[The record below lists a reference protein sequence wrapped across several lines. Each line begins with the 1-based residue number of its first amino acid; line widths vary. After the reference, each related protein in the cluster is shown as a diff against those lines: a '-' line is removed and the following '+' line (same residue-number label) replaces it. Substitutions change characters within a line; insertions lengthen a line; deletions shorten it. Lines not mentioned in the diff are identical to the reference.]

1 MHDTVRFRNRR
12 YSPDV
17 RRYAMDMYFPTASE
31 VIFSGAV
38 FLFGGYIMDK
48 NVKKLTSLAMLAA
61 IAFVIVALIRIPA
74 VQFLKYEPKD
84 VIIVIGGFIYGP
96 LASLLI
102 SVVVS
107 LVEMVTISSEG
118 IIGCIMNIISTCSFA
133 CTASFIYKKNRSIKG
148 AIAGLFS
155 AIIVTC
161 SVMMLWNYL
170 ITPIH
175 MGIERDVVAKMLL
188 PTFLPFN
195 LVKGV
200 LNTGITLLVYK
211 SIVRALRRARLI
223 EDAEKPSVEVNVAN
237 DSLDA
242 SFVDGKAKSATNTK
256 KVSVGVYILGAF
268 LIITGALFIL
278 VIRGII

>member
-1 MHDTVRFRNRR
+1 
-12 YSPDV
+12 
-17 RRYAMDMYFPTASE
+17 
-31 VIFSGAV
+31 
-38 FLFGGYIMDK
+38 MDK
-48 NVKKLTSLAMLAA
+48 NVKKLTSLAMMSA

-96 LASLLI
+96 LASLII
-102 SVVVS
+102 STVVS
-107 LVEMVTISSEG
+107 LVEMITISGEG

-175 MGIERDVVAKMLL
+175 MGLPREQVAAMLV

-195 LVKGV
+195 LVKGA
-200 LNTGITLLVYK
+200 LNMGITLLVYK
-211 SIVRALRRARLI
+211 PIVKALRRARLI
-223 EDAEKPSVEVNVAN
+223 EDAEKSSVEATVAN

-242 SFVDGKAKSATNTK
+242 YFVEENKKTASSSK
-256 KVSVGVYILGAF
+256 KVSIGVYILGAF

>member
-1 MHDTVRFRNRR
+1 
-12 YSPDV
+12 
-17 RRYAMDMYFPTASE
+17 
-31 VIFSGAV
+31 
-38 FLFGGYIMDK
+38 MDK
-48 NVKKLTSLAMLAA
+48 KIKTLTSLAMLSA

-133 CTASFIYKKNRSIKG
+133 CTAAFIYKKNRSIKG
-148 AIAGLFS
+148 AIVGLFV
-155 AIIVTC
+155 AIFVTC

-175 MGIERDVVAKMLL
+175 MGLPRDSVAKMLL
-188 PTFLPFN
+188 PMFLPFN
-195 LVKGV
+195 LIKGA
-200 LNTGITLLVYK
+200 LNMGITLLVYK
-211 SIVRALRRARLI
+211 PIVKALRRARLI
-223 EDAEKPSVEVNVAN
+223 EDAEKPSVLVRSAN

-242 SFVDGKAKSATNTK
+242 TFVEDNKKSASSSK
-256 KVSVGVYILGAF
+256 KVSIGVYILGAF

>member
-1 MHDTVRFRNRR
+1 
-12 YSPDV
+12 
-17 RRYAMDMYFPTASE
+17 
-31 VIFSGAV
+31 
-38 FLFGGYIMDK
+38 MDK
-48 NVKKLTSLAMLAA
+48 NVKKLTSLAMMSA

-96 LASLLI
+96 LASLII
-102 SVVVS
+102 STVVS
-107 LVEMVTISSEG
+107 LVEMITISGEG

-133 CTASFIYKKNRSIKG
+133 CTASYIYKKNRSIKG

-175 MGIERDVVAKMLL
+175 MGLPREQVAAMLV

-195 LVKGV
+195 LVKGA
-200 LNTGITLLVYK
+200 LNMGITLLVYK
-211 SIVRALRRARLI
+211 PIVKALRRARLI
-223 EDAEKPSVEVNVAN
+223 EDAEKSSVEATVAN

-242 SFVDGKAKSATNTK
+242 YFVEENKKTASSSK
-256 KVSVGVYILGAF
+256 KVSIGVYILGAF

>member
-1 MHDTVRFRNRR
+1 MV
-12 YSPDV
+12 
-17 RRYAMDMYFPTASE
+17 
-31 VIFSGAV
+31 
-38 FLFGGYIMDK
+38 K
-48 NVKKLTSLAMLAA
+48 NVKKITSLAMLSA
-61 IAFVIVALIRIPA
+61 IAFVVVALIRIPA

-96 LASLLI
+96 LASLII

-107 LVEMVTISSEG
+107 VVEMVTISTEG

-133 CTASFIYKKNRSIKG
+133 CTASFIYKKNRNIKG
-148 AIAGLFS
+148 AIAGLFV
-155 AIIVTC
+155 AIIVAC

-175 MGIERDVVAKMLL
+175 MGLEREVVAAMLL
-188 PTFLPFN
+188 PIFLPFN
-195 LVKGV
+195 LVKGA
-200 LNTGITLLVYK
+200 LNMGITLLVYK
-211 SIVRALRRARLI
+211 PIVKALRRARLI
-223 EDAEKPSVEVNVAN
+223 DDVQKPAVNTKAVN

-242 SFVDGKAKSATNTK
+242 SFVEDNAKAKQSLNAR
-256 KVSVGVYILGAF
+256 KVSIGVYILGAF

>member
-1 MHDTVRFRNRR
+1 
-12 YSPDV
+12 
-17 RRYAMDMYFPTASE
+17 
-31 VIFSGAV
+31 
-38 FLFGGYIMDK
+38 MDK
-48 NVKKLTSLAMLAA
+48 KIKTLTSLAMMSA

-96 LASLLI
+96 LASFLI
-102 SVVVS
+102 SAVVS

-133 CTASFIYKKNRSIKG
+133 CTAAFIYKKNRSIKG
-148 AIAGLFS
+148 AIVGLFV
-155 AIIVTC
+155 AIFVTC

-175 MGIERDVVAKMLL
+175 MGLPRESVAAMLL
-188 PTFLPFN
+188 PVFLPFN
-195 LVKGV
+195 LVKGA
-200 LNTGITLLVYK
+200 LNMGITLLVYK
-211 SIVRALRRARLI
+211 PIVNTLRKARLI
-223 EDAEKPSVEVNVAN
+223 EKEDPKPTENAN
-237 DSLDA
+237 DGIDS
-242 SFVDGKAKSATNTK
+242 SFVAKNTTK
-256 KVSVGVYILGAF
+256 KVGIGVYVLGAF

>member
-1 MHDTVRFRNRR
+1 
-12 YSPDV
+12 
-17 RRYAMDMYFPTASE
+17 
-31 VIFSGAV
+31 
-38 FLFGGYIMDK
+38 MDK
-48 NVKKLTSLAMLAA
+48 NVKKLTSLAMMSA

-96 LASLLI
+96 FASLII
-102 SVVVS
+102 STVVS
-107 LVEMVTISSEG
+107 LVEMITISGEG

-133 CTASFIYKKNRSIKG
+133 CTASYIYKKNRSIKG

-175 MGIERDVVAKMLL
+175 MGLPREQVAAMLV

-195 LVKGV
+195 LVKGA
-200 LNTGITLLVYK
+200 LNMGITLLVYK
-211 SIVRALRRARLI
+211 PIVKALRRARLI
-223 EDAEKPSVEVNVAN
+223 EDAEKPSVEAMVAN

-242 SFVDGKAKSATNTK
+242 YFVEENKKTASSSK
-256 KVSVGVYILGAF
+256 KVSIGVYILGAF

>member
-1 MHDTVRFRNRR
+1 
-12 YSPDV
+12 
-17 RRYAMDMYFPTASE
+17 
-31 VIFSGAV
+31 
-38 FLFGGYIMDK
+38 MDK
-48 NVKKLTSLAMLAA
+48 NVKKLTSLAMMSA

-96 LASLLI
+96 FASLII
-102 SVVVS
+102 STVVS
-107 LVEMVTISSEG
+107 LVEMITISGEG

-133 CTASFIYKKNRSIKG
+133 CTASYIYKKNRSIKG

-175 MGIERDVVAKMLL
+175 MGLPREQVAAMLV

-195 LVKGV
+195 LVKGA
-200 LNTGITLLVYK
+200 LNMGITLLVYK
-211 SIVRALRRARLI
+211 PIVKALRRARLI
-223 EDAEKPSVEVNVAN
+223 EDAEKSSVEATVAN

-242 SFVDGKAKSATNTK
+242 YFVEENKKTASSSK
-256 KVSVGVYILGAF
+256 KVSIGVYILGAF